1 MDLIDL
7 LHPDSY
13 TFGGGFSTQEQR
25 DLAQRLSEAVE
36 ARNYPAAYAALRR
49 GARPLAA
56 GAAQFLL
63 NEGLQCTP
71 RLFRALLDA
80 CEGTDLGSLRAHF
93 CDGTEWML
101 VGDSSLAAAA
111 AFRDRPEHLALLLE
125 RGVDPNGGTF
135 LSPMV
140 ALGEQI
146 RPVQTTVLAAAVA
159 AGSTDCAALLLARPG
174 IKTDDPGL
182 RQTVLSVLYAGNE
195 GGRLCPWWAAQAVL
209 RRILGIE
216 NDIASLLR
224 EPRPEELTDWV
235 EAQTLAAPL
244 PLLEEWIASGLW
256 GEKELCRA
264 VHALRRAAEHCG
276 IYYAY
281 QKMSFY
287 EPLVKGDRV
296 LSLLTAATR
305 RFPQLWRRTE
315 TADLLLLSFDRF
327 SWGAADIPQDLS
339 GLRETLPASL
349 TVSFRRQVDL
359 MEKNLTAAIRL
370 IQFLRENRVEL
381 RLRRDTLGQL
391 DRFGLSYAAKRGLR
405 ELLDYARVL
414 PLRRPRSRPSAL
426 ASVLLALGD
435 AELLRAALERG
446 DLDGEPLAALL
457 QEAAQDPEETAA
469 LMPLLLSALEPRA
482 HSYDL

>member
-1 MDLIDL
+1 MLPEVAPATEKDREL
-7 LHPDSY
+7 LH
-13 TFGGGFSTQEQR
+13 
-25 DLAQRLSEAVE
+25 RLTEAVQE
-36 ARNYPAAYAALRR
+36 RNYPAAYAALRR
-49 GARPLAA
+49 GARPLAE
-56 GAAQFLL
+56 GEAQYLL

-71 RLFRALLDA
+71 RLYRALLDA
-80 CEGTDLGSLRAHF
+80 CEGADLGSLRAQL
-93 CDGTEWML
+93 CDGKGWML
-101 VGDSSLAAAA
+101 VDDSSLAAAA

-146 RPVQTTVLAAAVA
+146 RPVQTTALAAAVA
-159 AGSTDCAALLLARPG
+159 AGSTDCAALLLAWPW

-182 RQTVLSVLYAGNE
+182 RQTLLSVLYAGDE
-195 GGRLCPWWAAQAVL
+195 GEHLCPWWAAQAVL
-209 RRILGIE
+209 RRMLGRE
-216 NDIASLLR
+216 DDVAALLR
-224 EPRPEELTDWV
+224 APRPEELTDWV
-235 EAQTLAAPL
+235 EAQALAAPL
-244 PLLEEWIASGLW
+244 PVLEEWISSGLW
-256 GEKELCRA
+256 GEEELRRA

-287 EPLVKGDRV
+287 EPLVKGERV

-315 TADLLLLSFDRF
+315 TVNLLLLSFDRF
-327 SWGAADIPQDLS
+327 SWGAADVPLGLS
-339 GLRETLPASL
+339 GLREALPASL
-349 TVSFRRQVDL
+349 TVSFRRQVEL
-359 MEKNLTAAIRL
+359 MEENLTAAIRL
-370 IQFLRENRVEL
+370 IRFLRENQVEL
-381 RLRRDTLGQL
+381 CLRRDTLGQL

-457 QEAAQDPEETAA
+457 QEAAQDPEGSAA

>member
-1 MDLIDL
+1 MLPEVAPATEKEREL
-7 LHPDSY
+7 LH
-13 TFGGGFSTQEQR
+13 
-25 DLAQRLSEAVE
+25 RLTEAVQE
-36 ARNYPAAYAALRR
+36 RNYPAAYAALRR
-49 GARPLAA
+49 GARPLAE
-56 GAAQFLL
+56 GEAQYLL
-63 NEGLQCTP
+63 NEGLQCTS
-71 RLFRALLDA
+71 RLYRALLDA
-80 CEGTDLGSLRAHF
+80 CEGADLGSLRAQL
-93 CDGTEWML
+93 CDGKGWML
-101 VGDSSLAAAA
+101 VDDSSLAAAA

-209 RRILGIE
+209 RRMLGRE
-216 NDIASLLR
+216 DDVAALLR
-224 EPRPEELTDWV
+224 APRPEELTDWV
-235 EAQTLAAPL
+235 EAQALAAPL
-244 PLLEEWIASGLW
+244 PVLEEWISSGLW

-276 IYYAY
+276 ITTYNEY
-281 QKMSFY
+281 QKYRFHD
-287 EPLVKGDRV
+287 PLVKGERV

-315 TADLLLLSFDRF
+315 TVNLLLLSFDRF
-327 SWGAADIPQDLS
+327 SWGAADVPLGLS
-339 GLRETLPASL
+339 GLREALPASL

-391 DRFGLSYAAKRGLR
+391 DRFGLSSAAKRGLR
-405 ELLDYARVL
+405 ELLAYARVL

-457 QEAAQDPEETAA
+457 QEAVQDPEETAA